1 MFQDFRSVQHEQQSQ
16 DLTNPQ
22 KPPFDIFSLLCTH
35 SFELS
40 ELVVAHRGAGED
52 PEHVFKYQMG
62 IYSRVTASHPATS
75 GSQACFTCCM
85 IEPDSLFD
93 FISTSNLLH
102 MSSNIFQATPQ
113 PNSTFECPQ
122 VHAREEYEGLLLS
135 ARSAG
140 LDCTKISRKKY
151 RRKQVGID
159 PQQHPLP
166 LLWLC

>member
-22 KPPFDIFSLLCTH
+22 KPPFEIFSLLCTH

-40 ELVVAHRGAGED
+40 KLVVARRGAGED
-52 PEHVFKYQMG
+52 PEHVFRSQMG
-62 IYSRVTASHPATS
+62 IYSRVTDSHPATS
-75 GSQACFTCCM
+75 GSQACFNCCM
-85 IEPDSLFD
+85 MEPDSLFD

-102 MSSNIFQATPQ
+102 ISSNIFQATPQ

-122 VHAREEYEGLLLS
+122 VQARAEYKGLLLS

-140 LDCTKISRKKY
+140 LDCTKIIERSTEGN
-151 RRKQVGID
+151 QVGID